1 MRSRRLITCL
11 LTLAVFAT
19 TATAAQA
26 CDETWN
32 NASGGS
38 WNTATNWTPNGV
50 PAPGQAVCITLP
62 GIYTVTL
69 PANGPYV
76 TGANIASLTL
86 GASSGTQT
94 LDVQGQDYSQG
105 GEIYNSTTLTL
116 NQPSTIGSNGELI
129 LDATS
134 GGASPGAG
142 NAAGGSAVLDTD
154 TLTNAGKIVTQV
166 DDASWQDYFEG
177 ELTDTASAS
186 LDVNSGKLTM
196 PSPNGGGIAPSYAYS
211 VTNDGSMAVAGNAT
225 LVLAAGLG
233 DAGDFTNN
241 GTVTN
246 NGSITGVNQGG
257 QMTWT
262 QSGGSESGNAVA
274 LEGGAWLVDSV
285 GAGSF
290 LFNYESGE
298 LSGTIPAGQTVTV
311 QGEVFNSGGENYNST
326 GLGLNANSNTAPVTN
341 DGTLV
346 LDAPG
351 SGSASGGSTFLTS
364 GTLDNNGT
372 VVSQVEDSNW
382 NNTLQTSIVNGSSGK
397 INVNSGTLISNG
409 GLTTNDGTATV
420 APGALWSFNEG
431 GTLANAASG
440 TLVPEIA
447 SATNFGSFQLTSP
460 CCNGAGAITAGGTLA
475 PTLVAGFTPTA
486 NEEFP
491 IVALDGGTFSGK
503 FGSVGSDFTADYSK
517 EAASLAFVGVIY
529 GQSAAAAPA
538 LSVGKISASASKLS
552 VKLSCGQGAA
562 CSGVK
567 IAGTVTEHLKRGK
580 VRAVTASAHAAAAK
594 KTKKKPTTRVVVVAS
609 ATATVTAGAS
619 KAVSIGLNATGRKLL
634 ARFHK
639 LTVLTTV
646 RIGSETV
653 RSVKVVFHA
662 AKKKR

>member
-11 LTLAVFAT
+11 LTLAIFAT

-62 GIYTVTL
+62 GTYTVTL

-76 TGANIASLTL
+76 SGADIASLTL

-116 NQPSTIGSNGELI
+116 NQPSTITSNGELI
-129 LDATS
+129 LDTTS
-134 GGASPGAG
+134 AGYEPVGAG

-154 TLTNAGKIVTQV
+154 TLTNAGKIVTQA
-166 DDASWQDYFEG
+166 DDPSWQDYFEG

-186 LDVNSGKLTM
+186 LDVNGGKLTM

-211 VTNDGSMAVAGNAT
+211 VTNDGSMAVAANAT

-233 DAGDFTNN
+233 DAGNFTNN

-257 QMTWT
+257 QMTWA

-274 LEGGAWLVDSV
+274 LEAGAWLVDSV

-351 SGSASGGSTFLTS
+351 SGSASGGSTFLTN

-382 NNTLQTSIVNGSSGK
+382 NNTLQASIVNGSSGN
-397 INVNSGTLISNG
+397 IDLNSGTLTSNG
-409 GLTTNDGTATV
+409 GLTTNGGTVTV

-440 TLVPEIA
+440 TIVPEIA
-447 SATNFGSFQLTSP
+447 GATSYGSFQLTSP
-460 CCNGAGAITAGGTLA
+460 CCNGPGAITAGGTLS
-475 PTLVAGFTPTA
+475 PKLIGGFTPAA

-491 IVALDGGTFSGK
+491 IVALDGGTFTGK
-503 FGSVGSDFTADYSK
+503 FASVGSGFGADYTK
-517 EAASLAFVGVIY
+517 EAASPAYVGVIY
-529 GQSAAAAPA
+529 GQSAAAAPT
-538 LSVGKISASASKLS
+538 LSVGKISASGSKLS
-552 VKLSCGQGAA
+552 AKLSCGKGAA

-580 VRAVTASAHAAAAK
+580 LKAVTARAHAGAK
-594 KTKKKPTTRVVVVAS
+594 KTKKATTRVVVVAS
-609 ATATVTAGAS
+609 VTATVAAGAS
-619 KAVSIGLNATGRKLL
+619 KTISIGLNATGRKLL

-646 RIGSETV
+646 RIGSKTV

>member
-1 MRSRRLITCL
+1 MRFRPLITCL
-11 LTLAVFAT
+11 LTLATFAT
-19 TATAAQA
+19 TAAAAQA

-32 NASGGS
+32 NTNGGS
-38 WNTATNWTPNGV
+38 WNTAADWTPNAV
-50 PAPGQAVCITLP
+50 PSSNQSVCITLP
-62 GIYTVTL
+62 GNYTVTL
-69 PANGPYV
+69 PAS
-76 TGANIASLTL
+76 GANIASLTL

-94 LDVQGQDYSQG
+94 LDVQGQDYNYA

-116 NQPSTIGSNGELI
+116 NEPSTIGSNGELI

-134 GGASPGAG
+134 GGVAPGPG
-142 NAAGGSAVLDTD
+142 NQAGGSAVLDTD
-154 TLTNAGKIVTQV
+154 TLTNAGKIVTQSE
-166 DDASWQDYFEG
+166 DSSWQDYFEG
-177 ELTDTASAS
+177 ELTDEASAS

-211 VTNDGSMAVAGNAT
+211 VTNDGSVVVAPNTA

-274 LEGGAWLVDSV
+274 LEAGAWLVDSV

-290 LFNYESGE
+290 LFNYGSGA

-326 GLGLNANSNTAPVTN
+326 SLALNANNDTSPVTN

-351 SGSASGGSTFLTS
+351 SGSTSGGNTYLTN

-372 VVSQVEDSNW
+372 FTSQVEDPKWSNI
-382 NNTLQTSIVNGSSGK
+382 LQAGIVNASSGK
-397 INVNSGTLISNG
+397 IDLNSGMLNSSGTLTIANS
-409 GLTTNDGTATV
+409 GTATV
-420 APGALWSFNEG
+420 APGAVWQLEEAATLVNE
-431 GTLANAASG
+431 ASG
-440 TLVPEIA
+440 TIVPEIA
-447 SATNFGSFQLTSP
+447 SATSYGSFALISP
-460 CCNGAGAITAGGTLA
+460 CCNGNGAFTAGGTLA
-475 PTLVAGFTPTA
+475 PELVGGFTPA
-486 NEEFP
+486 AKEEFP
-491 IVALDGGTFSGK
+491 IISLSGTFTGK
-503 FGSVGSDFTADYSK
+503 FASVGSGFGADYTK
-517 EAASLAFVGVIY
+517 ETASPAFVGVVY
-529 GQSAAAAPA
+529 GGSAAATPT
-538 LSVGKISASASKLS
+538 LSVGKISASGTKLS
-552 VKLSCGQGAA
+552 VKLSCGKSSK

-580 VRAVTASAHAAAAK
+580 VKAVTARAHAKAK
-594 KTKKKPTTRVVVVAS
+594 TTKVVAVAS
-609 ATATVTAGAS
+609 ATETLAAGAS
-619 KAVSIGLNATGRKLL
+619 KTVSIKLNATGRKLL

-646 RIGSETV
+646 RIGTKTV
-653 RSVKVVFHA
+653 RTVKVVLHA
-662 AKKKR
+662 PKKKS